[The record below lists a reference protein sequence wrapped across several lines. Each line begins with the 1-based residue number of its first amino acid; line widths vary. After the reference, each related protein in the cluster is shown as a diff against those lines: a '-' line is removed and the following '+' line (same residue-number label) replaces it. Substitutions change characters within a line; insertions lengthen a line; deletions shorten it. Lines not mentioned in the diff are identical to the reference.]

1 MHLVKKT
8 FTLEALTKNYK
19 PIKYKGYLNLK
30 NPLWNGWANPY
41 FTKKVR
47 DKFIADEERLWG
59 DTQGE
64 KEYIQEMKS
73 IEPTYDS
80 YGTEL
85 YYFGSFLCWEME
97 EDFTEE
103 EIYAVKQYRE
113 EMFDEKV

>member
-8 FTLEALTKNYK
+8 FTLEALTENDN

-41 FTKKVR
+41 FTKEVR
-47 DKFIADEERLWG
+47 DKFIADEEKLLGWS
-59 DTQGE
+59 E
-64 KEYIQEMKS
+64 EEVIQELKS

-85 YYFGSFLCWEME
+85 YYFGQFLCWDME

-103 EIYAVKQYRE
+103 EIKTIKQYRGVN
-113 EMFDEKV
+113 DG

>member
-8 FTLEALTKNYK
+8 FTLEALTENDN

-41 FTKKVR
+41 FTKEVR
-47 DKFIADEERLWG
+47 DKFIADEEKLLGWSEEEV
-59 DTQGE
+59 TQE
-64 KEYIQEMKS
+64 LKS
-73 IEPTYDS
+73 IESTYDS

-85 YYFGSFLCWEME
+85 YYFGQFLCWDME

-103 EIYAVKQYRE
+103 EIKTIKQYRGVN
-113 EMFDEKV
+113 DG

>member
-8 FTLEALTKNYK
+8 FTLEALTKNDN

-47 DKFIADEERLWG
+47 DKFIADEEKLCG
-59 DTQGE
+59 DRQDGE
-64 KEYIQEMKS
+64 SIQEMKS

-85 YYFGSFLCWEME
+85 YYFGSFLCWDME

-113 EMFDEKV
+113 EIKDGS